1 MIARADGL
9 TIVGYPEDL
18 SDAAVGRKL
27 PPERLLN
34 GATGRPVPFVYVS
47 DADRIRRVGA
57 ARWVSGFPVLVQ
69 VGLPAGQP
77 LATWRRTVLGEGAL
91 LAAALAAVV
100 GLGHLA
106 ARRATREEKLAAE
119 LEGRVETRTA
129 ELQEALAA
137 KEVLLREVNHRVTNN
152 LQLVSSLL
160 GMQRS
165 RAASE
170 EVRRQLEDTRARIH
184 SIAGLHR
191 ALYANGSHDAVDM
204 PAYLGAIAGDI
215 ANSLG
220 RDGAPRP
227 VLVEAE
233 PLRLPADAAVLLGLI
248 ANELATNAIKHAY
261 AAGEEGP
268 VTIRLRAEAG
278 RVRLEVAD
286 GGRGLAP
293 GYDPAAGGG
302 LGMRLVLALTRQL
315 RGTLTAGDA
324 APGALFAVE
333 LPFPGGPP
341 QASTN
346 ATA

>member
-1 MIARADGL
+1 
-9 TIVGYPEDL
+9 
-18 SDAAVGRKL
+18 
-27 PPERLLN
+27 
-34 GATGRPVPFVYVS
+34 
-47 DADRIRRVGA
+47 
-57 ARWVSGFPVLVQ
+57 
-69 VGLPAGQP
+69 
-77 LATWRRTVLGEGAL
+77 
-91 LAAALAAVV
+91 
-100 GLGHLA
+100 
-106 ARRATREEKLAAE
+106 
-119 LEGRVETRTA
+119 
-129 ELQEALAA
+129 
-137 KEVLLREVNHRVTNN
+137 
-152 LQLVSSLL
+152 
-160 GMQRS
+160 
-165 RAASE
+165 
-170 EVRRQLEDTRARIH
+170 
-184 SIAGLHR
+184 
-191 ALYANGSHDAVDM
+191 M

-215 ANSLG
+215 ADSLG

-268 VTIRLRAEAG
+268 VTIRLRAGAG

-286 GGRGLAP
+286 GGRGLPP